1 MSDTTPSLTIEETR
15 HVAHLARLNL
25 SDEELESCRHDL
37 IAILDHV
44 ATLGDLDLTDV
55 EPMAHPGDQTNRMD
69 SDEVRPSFKV
79 EQVLRMAPATEG
91 DFIAVP
97 KVLGDTGGSA

>member
-1 MSDTTPSLTIEETR
+1 MSDTTASLTIEETR

-37 IAILDHV
+37 IAILGHV

-69 SDEVRPSFKV
+69 PDEVQPSFTV

>member
-1 MSDTTPSLTIEETR
+1 MSDTTPSLSIKETR

-25 SDEELESCRHDL
+25 TDEELDSCREDL
-37 IAILDHV
+37 VAILDHV

-55 EPMAHPGDQTNRMD
+55 EPMAHPGDQNNRMD
-69 SDEVRPSFKV
+69 PDEVRPSFDV
-79 EQVLRMAPATEG
+79 EQVLRIAPATEG

>member
-69 SDEVRPSFKV
+69 SDEVQPSFKV
-79 EQVLRMAPATEG
+79 EQVLQMAPATEG